1 MSIVFLYASAT
12 EPHSPSAALGCALDE
27 LQRQL
32 LILSRQHRYV
42 VITSHSHTLAPTTVI
57 SRSVL
62 ERDKPGWLASV
73 TAAVDCAELL
83 TSTSIETID
92 GSDNPR

>member
-1 MSIVFLYASAT
+1 MSIVFLYAAAT
-12 EPHSPSAALGCALDE
+12 EPHSPSAALGGALDE

-62 ERDKPGWLASV
+62 GRDKPGWLVSV
-73 TAAVDCAELL
+73 TAAVDCADLH
-83 TSTSIETID
+83 TRNSIEPID
-92 GSDNPR
+92 GQDRPR